1 MARWL
6 RITLIVVVL
15 LLIAGGGAYYW
26 FLGDGNPPGP
36 LPAYSFDIAAVRAKA
51 DELPGDKASDI
62 RVEIVASF
70 SFPAVASVGGDGF
83 NTVQMAAFSYQIL
96 LPTDTI
102 VIDSGFV
109 RGQGEDM
116 LSPTYDDD
124 A

>member
-15 LLIAGGGAYYW
+15 LLVAAAAPTIGISATAIRRAR
-26 FLGDGNPPGP
+26 FPPTASTSRRSAP
-36 LPAYSFDIAAVRAKA
+36 RPTNCRAARRATS
-51 DELPGDKASDI
+51 AS
-62 RVEIVASF
+62 RTSRRF

-83 NTVQMAAFSYQIL
+83 NTVPMAAFSYQVL

-102 VIDSGFV
+102 IIDTGFV

-116 LSPTYDDD
+116 LVADL
-124 A
+124 